1 VLLYC
6 ENQFNC
12 LKGFA
17 GIAQVFAII
26 KAVPVEQASVPTK
39 KAA

>member
-6 ENQFNC
+6 ENQFNR

-17 GIAQVFAII
+17 GSAQVFAII
-26 KAVPVEQASVPTK
+26 EADPVEQASAPTK